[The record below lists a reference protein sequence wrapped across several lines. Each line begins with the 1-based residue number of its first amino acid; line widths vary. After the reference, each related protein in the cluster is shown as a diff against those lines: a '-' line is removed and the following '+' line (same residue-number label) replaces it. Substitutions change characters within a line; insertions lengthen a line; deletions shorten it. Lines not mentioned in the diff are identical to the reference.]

1 MHKHA
6 KLYLLFRYTFFKKKL
21 MAKKKKKLLKY
32 NQIMRAFF
40 DGDGFDEGITRVPL
54 DNLIE
59 LAQFIGLQNI
69 ELKPDALIRA
79 FRRVWSEADV
89 EPRQNIVHYFKE
101 LGKVFTGSGEKQN
114 SPEKTEKIESLL
126 DQLSLNEE
134 EAREL
139 RTAFMEERTKR
150 ISFAKME
157 KALYK
162 IRLKQK
168 LHAIEKSLDLHISED
183 NCIEFFA
190 PIAFS
195 YADESFSK
203 ILQISSESL
212 SFTFLQE
219 SSPQEL
225 LVALQEQKEI
235 LKKQK
240 QQESDRFMASLP
252 SPHPYLS
259 DEEIL
264 QALKTMPPENEAF
277 EHTPLSEKTL
287 KAIFGRHFN
296 THAVKLLDFN
306 LILHNEASLTYE
318 GEHFVYDAASE
329 LPLDELLPRLWKGE
343 KIELS
348 NDSALIESAFK
359 EELNELID
367 DCEESA
373 TILEMDRK
381 EISAFVLKELHGY
394 LGRDLHIPAKAAR
407 QILYTFN
414 SSIEKLKL
422 KKQREALLAR
432 TIRDF
437 KNLFPTAREL
447 RRKLIFHVG
456 PTNSGKTY
464 TAMKAL
470 EKADTG
476 YYLAPLRLLALE
488 GYENLKR
495 DGIAASLITG
505 EEQIVDEYATHISS
519 TIEML
524 NFNID
529 VDVCVIDEVQMI
541 SDKDRGWAWVNAIIG
556 APAKKVYMTGSPD
569 ALQAIEALAQWL
581 DEELEV
587 VYFER
592 MNPLS
597 VMQSATPL
605 NQIEPQTAVIA
616 FSRKDVLQLK
626 QQLSRQYKVSVVYGN
641 LSPEV
646 RREEARRFREGETE
660 VLVATDA
667 ISMGLNLPIK
677 TILFS
682 KDTKFD
688 GERRR
693 TLQPSEVIQI
703 AGRAGRYGMEEKGY
717 VGALTPAILQTV
729 HEQFHKPLKDIT
741 LPLNV
746 MANLEHILL
755 VGKILE
761 TKNLEE
767 ILHFFIKHMTFDGPF
782 RVANLETLI
791 EIARYTDAYDL
802 DLSSKYH
809 MACAPLS
816 TQSPY
821 LVEVFSS
828 YISHMHRQEPVPY
841 QESKLYG
848 DYADSMETLLHIEDL
863 VKEVSLYLWL
873 NYRFPEIF
881 PESEKA
887 RTARKRLN
895 DYIEKTL
902 KNAQFVPRCRIC
914 TKPLA
919 LDSAHAI
926 CSSCFR
932 KKRHLAPQEQNE
944 RAKPRTYSKR
954 SR

>member
-1 MHKHA
+1 
-6 KLYLLFRYTFFKKKL
+6 
-21 MAKKKKKLLKY
+21 MAKKKKKLSKY
-32 NQIMRAFF
+32 NQIIRNYF

-54 DNLIE
+54 ENLIE
-59 LAQFIGLQNI
+59 LAYKLGMRDISPNHDHLV
-69 ELKPDALIRA
+69 RA
-79 FRRVWSEADV
+79 FRRLWSEAEV
-89 EPRQNIVHYFKE
+89 EYRQEIVQYFKE
-101 LGKVFTGSGEKQN
+101 LGQLFTGSGEKQA
-114 SPEKTEKIESLL
+114 SDDKTEKINSFL
-126 DQLSLNEE
+126 DQLTLNDE
-134 EAREL
+134 EAKAL
-139 RTAFMEERTKR
+139 QKHFMNERTKR
-150 ISFAKME
+150 ISLPKME
-157 KALYK
+157 KVLHQMRLAKKLQTLEK
-162 IRLKQK
+162 ILE
-168 LHAIEKSLDLHISED
+168 LSFTDDNSL
-183 NCIEFFA
+183 EFFT
-190 PIAFS
+190 PIVFK
-195 YADESFSK
+195 YADEEFTK
-203 ILQISSESL
+203 ILQIKTEALSYALLAESDIDDL
-212 SFTFLQE
+212 RPHLTQ
-219 SSPQEL
+219 
-225 LVALQEQKEI
+225 I
-235 LKKQK
+235 KQK
-240 QQESDRFMASLP
+240 FIQIKQDEANSFLSKLP
-252 SPHPYLS
+252 TPHPYLE

-264 QALKTMPPENEAF
+264 QALKTMPPENIF
-277 EHTPLSEKTL
+277 EYTPLNEKTL
-287 KAIFGRHFN
+287 RAVFSRSFK
-296 THAVKLLDFN
+296 THSLQLMDFN
-306 LILHNEASLTYE
+306 LIMHKESLFEYE
-318 GEHFVYDAASE
+318 GHKIPYEALSE
-329 LPLDELLPRLWKGE
+329 ISLKDLLPRLWNGE
-343 KIELS
+343 PINFDDEFSLHNEMIE
-348 NDSALIESAFK
+348 NAFK
-359 EELNELID
+359 EDLDELIEA
-367 DCEESA
+367 CEESA
-373 TILEMDRK
+373 AILDMSHE
-381 EISAFVLKELHGY
+381 EISSFVVEDVKGY
-394 LGRDLHIPAKAAR
+394 LHHDLHIPPKIAR
-407 QILYTFN
+407 KILFNFN
-414 SSIEKLKL
+414 SSIQGLKL

-437 KNLFPTAREL
+437 KNLFPVAREL

-464 TAMKAL
+464 QAMKAL

-488 GYENLKR
+488 GYENLKS
-495 DGIAASLITG
+495 DGVAASLITG

-541 SDKDRGWAWVNAIIG
+541 NDRDRGWAWVNAIIG
-556 APAKKVYMTGSPD
+556 APAKNVYMTGSLD
-569 ALQAIEALAQWL
+569 ALEAIEALAQWL
-581 DEELEV
+581 GEELEV
-587 VYFER
+587 IYFER
-592 MNPLS
+592 KNPLS
-597 VMQSATPL
+597 VMTHATPL
-605 NQIEPQTAVIA
+605 NQIESQTAVIA

-626 QQLSRQYKVSVVYGN
+626 QQLSRNYTVSVVYGN

-682 KDTKFD
+682 KDNKFD

-693 TLQPSEVIQI
+693 KLQPTEIIQI

-729 HEQFHKPLKDIT
+729 HEQFHKPLPKIS

-791 EIARYTDAYDL
+791 EIAKYTDEYDL

-821 LVEVFSS
+821 LVQIFSS
-828 YISHMHRQEPVPY
+828 YIAHMEQQKPVPY
-841 QESKLYG
+841 LESKLYG
-848 DYADSMETLLHIEDL
+848 EYAESMETLLHIEDL

-881 PESEKA
+881 FEPDKA
-887 RTARKRLN
+887 IRARKTLN

-902 KNAQFVPRCRIC
+902 KNAQFVPRCRLC

-919 LDSAHAI
+919 LDSKHAI
-926 CSSCFR
+926 CNSCFR
-932 KKRHLAPQEQNE
+932 KRRHLGPSETSSRPPKRN
-944 RAKPRTYSKR
+944 YSKR

>member
-1 MHKHA
+1 
-6 KLYLLFRYTFFKKKL
+6 
-21 MAKKKKKLLKY
+21 MAKKKKKLSKY
-32 NQIMRAFF
+32 NQIIRNYF

-54 DNLIE
+54 ENLIE
-59 LAQFIGLQNI
+59 LAYKLGIRDISPQHDHLV
-69 ELKPDALIRA
+69 RA
-79 FRRVWSEADV
+79 FRRLWSEAEV
-89 EPRQNIVHYFKE
+89 EYRQEIVQYFKDLGE
-101 LGKVFTGSGEKQN
+101 LFTGSGEKQA
-114 SPEKTEKIESLL
+114 SDDKTEKINSFL
-126 DQLSLNEE
+126 DQLTLSDE
-134 EAREL
+134 EARAL
-139 RTAFMEERTKR
+139 QKHFMNERTKR
-150 ISFAKME
+150 ISLPKIE
-157 KALYK
+157 KVLHQM
-162 IRLKQK
+162 RLVKK
-168 LHAIEKSLDLHISED
+168 LQILEKSLELSFTDDNALEFYTPIS
-183 NCIEFFA
+183 FQ
-190 PIAFS
+190 
-195 YADESFSK
+195 YASEHFSK
-203 ILQISSESL
+203 ILQVKTEPLSYTLLEESDIDDL
-212 SFTFLQE
+212 RPYLTQ
-219 SSPQEL
+219 
-225 LVALQEQKEI
+225 I
-235 LKKQK
+235 KQK
-240 QQESDRFMASLP
+240 FTQIKQDEANNFLSNIP
-252 SPHPYLS
+252 HPHPYLQ
-259 DEEIL
+259 DQEIL
-264 QALKTMPPENEAF
+264 QALKTMPPENIF
-277 EHTPLSEKTL
+277 DYTPLSEKVLRTV
-287 KAIFGRHFN
+287 FSRSFN
-296 THAVKLLDFN
+296 THSLQLMDFN
-306 LILHNEASLTYE
+306 LIMHKESTFNYE
-318 GEHFVYDAASE
+318 GHEIPYEALSE
-329 LPLDELLPRLWKGE
+329 ISLKDLLPRLWKGE
-343 KIELS
+343 TIDFDDEFATHNEMIERAFQDELS
-348 NDSALIESAFK
+348 
-359 EELNELID
+359 ELIHE
-367 DCEESA
+367 CEESA
-373 TILEMDRK
+373 AILDMSHE
-381 EISAFVLKELHGY
+381 EISSFVFEELKGY
-394 LGRDLHIPAKAAR
+394 IHHDLHIPPKIAR
-407 QILYTFN
+407 KVLFN
-414 SSIEKLKL
+414 FNRSIEGLKL
-422 KKQREALLAR
+422 RKQREALLAR

-437 KNLFPTAREL
+437 KNLFPVAREL

-464 TAMKAL
+464 QAMKAL

-488 GYENLKR
+488 GYENLKS
-495 DGIAASLITG
+495 DGVAASLITG

-541 SDKDRGWAWVNAIIG
+541 NDRDRGWAWVNAIIG
-556 APAKKVYMTGSPD
+556 APAKNVYMTGSLD
-569 ALQAIEALAQWL
+569 ALEAIQALAEWL
-581 DEELEV
+581 GEELEV

-592 MNPLS
+592 KNPLS
-597 VMQSATPL
+597 VMTQATPL

-626 QQLSRQYKVSVVYGN
+626 QQLSRNYKVSVVYGN

-682 KDTKFD
+682 KDDKFD

-693 TLQPSEVIQI
+693 KLEPTEVVQI

-729 HEQFHKPLKDIT
+729 HEQFHKPLHKIS

-761 TKNLEE
+761 TTNLEE
-767 ILHFFIKHMTFDGPF
+767 ILRFFIKHMTFDGPF

-791 EIARYTDAYDL
+791 EIAKYTDAYDL

-828 YISHMHRQEPVPY
+828 YIAHMEHQKPVPY
-841 QESKLYG
+841 LENKLYG
-848 DYADSMETLLHIEDL
+848 EYAESMETLLHVEDL

-881 PESEKA
+881 FEPEKA
-887 RTARKRLN
+887 IKARKTLN

-919 LDSAHAI
+919 LDSKHAI
-926 CSSCFR
+926 CNSCFR
-932 KKRHLAPQEQNE
+932 KRRHLGPSETSSRPPKRN
-944 RAKPRTYSKR
+944 YSKR

>member
-1 MHKHA
+1 
-6 KLYLLFRYTFFKKKL
+6 
-21 MAKKKKKLLKY
+21 MAKKKKKLSKY
-32 NQIMRAFF
+32 NQIIRNYF

-54 DNLIE
+54 ENLIE
-59 LAQFIGLQNI
+59 LAYKLGMRDISPNHDHLV
-69 ELKPDALIRA
+69 RA
-79 FRRVWSEADV
+79 FRRLWSEADV
-89 EPRQNIVHYFKE
+89 DIRQEIVQYFKE
-101 LGKVFTGSGEKQN
+101 LGQLFTGSGEKQA
-114 SPEKTEKIESLL
+114 SDDKTEKINSFL
-126 DQLSLNEE
+126 DQLTLSDE
-134 EAREL
+134 EANAL
-139 RTAFMEERTKR
+139 QKHFMQERTKR
-150 ISFAKME
+150 ISLPKME
-157 KALYK
+157 KVLQQM
-162 IRLKQK
+162 RLVKK
-168 LHAIEKSLDLHISED
+168 LQTLEKSLEISFTDE
-183 NCIEFFA
+183 NSLEFYTPVSFT
-190 PIAFS
+190 
-195 YADESFSK
+195 YAGEKFSK
-203 ILQISSESL
+203 ILQITTEAL
-212 SFTFLQE
+212 SYT
-219 SSPQEL
+219 L
-225 LVALQEQKEI
+225 LVESDIDELRPYLTQV
-235 LKKQK
+235 KQK
-240 QQESDRFMASLP
+240 FVQIKQDEADNFIASLP
-252 SPHPYLS
+252 QPHPYLK

-264 QALKTMPPENEAF
+264 QALKTMPPENIF
-277 EHTPLSEKTL
+277 EFTPLSEKTL
-287 KAIFGRHFN
+287 KALFARSFKSY
-296 THAVKLLDFN
+296 ALQLMDFN
-306 LILHNEASLTYE
+306 LIMHKTSIFHYEGHEIPYEALSEIALNDLLPRIWKGEAIDFEEEFSLHNEM
-318 GEHFVYDAASE
+318 
-329 LPLDELLPRLWKGE
+329 
-343 KIELS
+343 IE
-348 NDSALIESAFK
+348 NAFK
-359 EELNELID
+359 EELDELINN
-367 DCEESA
+367 CEESA
-373 TILEMDRK
+373 SILDMVHEEIVSFVLEM
-381 EISAFVLKELHGY
+381 LKGY
-394 LGRDLHIPAKAAR
+394 LSHDLHIPPKTAR
-407 QILYTFN
+407 KILYHFN
-414 SSIEKLKL
+414 SSIQALKL

-437 KNLFPTAREL
+437 KNLFPVAREL

-464 TAMKAL
+464 QAMKSL

-488 GYENLKR
+488 GYENLKE
-495 DGIAASLITG
+495 DGVSASLITG

-541 SDKDRGWAWVNAIIG
+541 NDRDRGWAWVNAIIG
-556 APAKKVYMTGSPD
+556 APAKNVYMTGSSD
-569 ALQAIEALAQWL
+569 ALEAIEALAQWL
-581 DEELEV
+581 GEELEV
-587 VYFER
+587 VHFER
-592 MNPLS
+592 KNPLS
-597 VMQSATPL
+597 VMNHATPL

-626 QQLSRQYKVSVVYGN
+626 QQLSRNYRVSVVYGN

-682 KDTKFD
+682 KDEKFD

-693 TLQPSEVIQI
+693 KLQPTEIIQI
-703 AGRAGRYGMEEKGY
+703 AGRAGRFGMEEKGY

-729 HEQFHKPLKDIT
+729 HEQFHKPLPKIS

-761 TKNLEE
+761 TNNLEE

-791 EIARYTDAYDL
+791 EIAKYTDEYDI

-821 LVEVFSS
+821 LVETFSS
-828 YISHMHRQEPVPY
+828 YIAHMELKKPVPY
-841 QESKLYG
+841 LESKLYG
-848 DYADSMETLLHIEDL
+848 EYAESMETLLHIEDL

-881 PESEKA
+881 FEPEKA
-887 RTARKRLN
+887 IKARKRLN
-895 DYIEKTL
+895 DYIERTL

-919 LDSAHAI
+919 LDSKHAI
-926 CSSCFR
+926 CNSCFR
-932 KKRHLAPQEQNE
+932 KRRHLGGNE
-944 RAKPRTYSKR
+944 SSSKPRKRSYSKR

>member
-1 MHKHA
+1 
-6 KLYLLFRYTFFKKKL
+6 
-21 MAKKKKKLLKY
+21 MAKKKKKLSKY
-32 NQIMRAFF
+32 NQIIRNYF

-54 DNLIE
+54 ENLIE
-59 LAQFIGLQNI
+59 LAYKLGIRDIAPAHDHLV
-69 ELKPDALIRA
+69 RA
-79 FRRVWSEADV
+79 FRRLWSEADV
-89 EPRQNIVHYFKE
+89 ETRQEIVQYFKE
-101 LGKVFTGSGEKQN
+101 LGQLFTGSGEKQA
-114 SPEKTEKIESLL
+114 SDDKTEKINSFL
-126 DQLSLNEE
+126 DQLTLSDE
-134 EAREL
+134 EAKAL
-139 RTAFMEERTKR
+139 QKHFMQERTKR
-150 ISFAKME
+150 ISLPKME
-157 KALYK
+157 KVLHQMRLAKKLQAL
-162 IRLKQK
+162 
-168 LHAIEKSLDLHISED
+168 EKSLEVSFTDD
-183 NCIEFFA
+183 NSLEFFT
-190 PIAFS
+190 PIAFE
-195 YADESFSK
+195 YTGEKFSK
-203 ILQISSESL
+203 ILQIKTESL
-212 SFTFLQE
+212 SYTLLAE
-219 SSPQEL
+219 SDIDEL
-225 LVALQEQKEI
+225 RPYLTQV
-235 LKKQK
+235 KQK
-240 QQESDRFMASLP
+240 FIKIKQEEADNFLATLP
-252 SPHPYLS
+252 HPHPYLE
-259 DEEIL
+259 DTEIL
-264 QALKTMPPENEAF
+264 QALKTMPPETILEY
-277 EHTPLSEKTL
+277 TPLNEKTL
-287 KAIFGRHFN
+287 KAVFARHFKSY
-296 THAVKLLDFN
+296 ALQLMDYN
-306 LILHNEASLTYE
+306 LIMHKEAVFQYE
-318 GEHFVYDAASE
+318 GHEIAYEALSE
-329 LPLDELLPRLWKGE
+329 IALRDLLPRLWKGE
-343 KIELS
+343 AIDFKEEFSLHNEMIE
-348 NDSALIESAFK
+348 NAFK
-359 EELNELID
+359 EELDELIER
-367 DCEESA
+367 CKESA
-373 TILEMDRK
+373 SILDMDHE
-381 EISAFVLKELHGY
+381 EIISFVLEDLKGHLHN
-394 LGRDLHIPAKAAR
+394 DLHIPPKLAR
-407 QILYTFN
+407 KVLFHFN
-414 SSIEKLKL
+414 SSIQGLKL

-437 KNLFPTAREL
+437 KNLFPVAREL

-464 TAMKAL
+464 QAMKAL

-488 GYENLKR
+488 GYENLKI
-495 DGIAASLITG
+495 DGVAASLITG

-541 SDKDRGWAWVNAIIG
+541 NDRDRGWAWVNAIIG
-556 APAKKVYMTGSPD
+556 APAKNVYMTGSPD
-569 ALQAIEALAQWL
+569 ALEAIEALAQWL
-581 DEELEV
+581 GEELEI

-592 MNPLS
+592 KNPLS
-597 VMQSATPL
+597 VMTQATPL
-605 NQIEPQTAVIA
+605 NQIQPQTAVIA

-626 QQLSRQYKVSVVYGN
+626 QQLSRHYQVSVVYGN

-682 KDTKFD
+682 KDEKFD

-693 TLQPSEVIQI
+693 KLQPTEIIQI
-703 AGRAGRYGMEEKGY
+703 AGRAGRFGMEEKGY

-729 HEQFHKPLKDIT
+729 HEQFHKPLPKIS

-761 TKNLEE
+761 TNNLEE
-767 ILHFFIKHMTFDGPF
+767 ILRFFIKHMTFDGPF

-791 EIARYTDAYDL
+791 EIAKYTDEYDI

-821 LVEVFSS
+821 LVQVFSS
-828 YISHMHRQEPVPY
+828 YIAHMEQKKPVPY
-841 QESKLYG
+841 LESKLYG
-848 DYADSMETLLHIEDL
+848 DFAESMETLLHIEDL

-881 PESEKA
+881 FEPDKAVKA
-887 RTARKRLN
+887 RKTLN

-919 LDSAHAI
+919 LDSKHAI
-926 CSSCFR
+926 CNSCFR
-932 KKRHLAPQEQNE
+932 KRRHLGTNETSSRPQ
-944 RAKPRTYSKR
+944 KRTYSKR